1 MERPKIAVVDPNT
14 LAVMGLRQMLQNV
27 MPIMTVEAFGSF
39 DDLLMHD
46 PERFVHYLWRK
57 AWCSSIAPFFSTDA
71 IRPLL
76 PHSRKIRR
84 HS

>member
-46 PERFVHYLWRK
+46 PERFVHYFVAQ

-71 IRPLL
+71 IRPLS